1 MNQPVSLSWGPIWTH
16 TFLQKSEVS
25 SSTRITSVKPQSQF
39 QTKPLG
45 CRIQGAGGKGGV
57 KIADYI
63 CQNRL
68 MYLSK
73 WNKCICQNE
82 KMYFQ
87 VWGGEGAE
95 SAWEA
100 SLYSFKQH
108 QMSSN
113 DHFGVSTQNLK
124 SLCEH
129 TQKGALGKC
138 TNFMIKLLISAM

>member
-1 MNQPVSLSWGPIWTH
+1 MVPIDV
-16 TFLQKSEVS
+16 F
-25 SSTRITSVKPQSQF
+25 VKM
-39 QTKPLG
+39 
-45 CRIQGAGGKGGV
+45 R
-57 KIADYI
+57 
-63 CQNRL
+63 
-68 MYLSK
+68 
-73 WNKCICQNE
+73 KCISRYE
-82 KMYFQ
+82 E
-87 VWGGEGAE
+87 GEGAE